1 VRTAFSA
8 LASGAAAIAVNALA
22 TADATLGSEISA
34 DTSHEFTVS
43 ARCADATLRV
53 GASPAT
59 SKTMGADASVF
70 VVSSTIISF
79 VYVVDILDYIFQS
92 NQEKK

>member
-1 VRTAFSA
+1 MSLPCR
-8 LASGAAAIAVNALA
+8 L
-22 TADATLGSEISA
+22 DAPTRWMRA
-34 DTSHEFTVS
+34 
-43 ARCADATLRV
+43 

-59 SKTMGADASVF
+59 SKTLGADASVF